1 MLVGLIARLVV
12 RLNSVYS
19 IQSATVYQSLFTQ
32 WPWPIVKKTGS
43 SLISI
48 ILCYQ
53 NAFSPLLGM
62 VTNCLPPTV

>member
-1 MLVGLIARLVV
+1 MLVGLVARLVV

-19 IQSATVYQSLFTQ
+19 MQSLFTH

-53 NAFSPLLGM
+53 NAFSPLLGI